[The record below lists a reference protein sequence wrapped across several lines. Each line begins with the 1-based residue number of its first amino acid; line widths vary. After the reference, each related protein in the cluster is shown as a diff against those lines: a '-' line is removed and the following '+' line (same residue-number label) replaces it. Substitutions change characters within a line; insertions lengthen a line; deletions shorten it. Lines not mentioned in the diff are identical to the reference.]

1 MRKFISILLVLCM
14 LFALCACQKQES
26 AGSHTPATPGK
37 QPVTSGS
44 QPYSS
49 AAQSTAPAAV
59 AEPSAAADISQN
71 GRTLGP
77 GSIVSFGA
85 YEQDNIPE
93 NGKEPIEWL
102 VLEVQDQK
110 ALLVSSDI
118 LDARPFNNPDT
129 SYLTWDASLIR
140 QWLNSDFYT
149 SAFDAEEQPY
159 VLLSDLLTPSNT
171 YYETT
176 DCPDTQDRVFLLS
189 SSEIDQ
195 YFHVPWNSIGYLSY
209 IKEIQAKPSA
219 YALAQGL
226 EVNDTGH
233 ARWFLRSPSDI
244 RLIPISSVSASGYVS
259 SPGVHLDEP
268 FGTRPAIWV
277 DLNAPFEILRTEAA
291 DTRKGIESLFPA
303 DWDGRYVLIQDENHV
318 EVHCKKVYESNE
330 SGNSLL
336 FSVYAINEFL
346 TLPECIE
353 LGTLNG
359 TPLEAMVGSWLPLEF
374 TDEELAADFFD
385 MDSDIYDILAVLK
398 DRISLLEHLRQ
409 VETYGFDLSLYNGPA
424 NSFFATGVYQLDC
437 SAWAESSKQELLG
450 EYNHTSFLSVAPD
463 GSAYLKLG
471 SHEEQIAHIMVAT
484 WPDTLMEGEPNCL
497 FWLEGGHVLPAY
509 YNQMI
514 LTIHGMQ
521 EVELVDPNLDGSV
534 WTYGWVDGNFWTEES
549 LRGDIG

>member
-1 MRKFISILLVLCM
+1 MRKLVSILLVLAM
-14 LFALCACQKQES
+14 VLALCACQKQEPS
-26 AGSHTPATPGK
+26 ANNTPASPNDKPAFPGL
-37 QPVTSGS
+37 
-44 QPYSS
+44 
-49 AAQSTAPAAV
+49 APAAPQPS
-59 AEPSAAADISQN
+59 AEPAEDVEISQN
-71 GRTLGP
+71 GKNLGV
-77 GSIVSFGA
+77 GSIISFGA

-102 VLEVQDQK
+102 VLDVQDQK
-110 ALLVSSDI
+110 ALLISCDI
-118 LDARPFNNPDT
+118 LDAQPYNNPDT
-129 SYLTWDASLIR
+129 SYQTWDESLIR

-149 SAFDAEEQPY
+149 GAFEAEEQSF
-159 VLLSDLLTPSNT
+159 VLLSDLQTPSNT

-209 IKEIQAKPSA
+209 IAEIQAKPTA
-219 YALAQGL
+219 YAQAQGL
-226 EVNDTGH
+226 EINESGH
-233 ARWFLRSPSDI
+233 ARWFLRSPSHI
-244 RLIPISSVSASGYVS
+244 RLIPISCVSASGYVS

-268 FGTRPAIWV
+268 FGTRPAIWI
-277 DLNAPFEILRTEAA
+277 DLNAPVEILRTEAA
-291 DTRKGIESLFPA
+291 DMSSGIESLFPA
-303 DWDGRYVLIQDENHV
+303 DWEGRYVLIQDENHV

-353 LGTLNG
+353 LGMLND
-359 TPLEAMVGSWLPLEF
+359 TPLEAMVGSWLPIEF
-374 TDEELAADFFD
+374 TDEELAAEFFD
-385 MDSDIYDILAVLK
+385 MDSDISDILTVLK

-409 VETYGFDLSLYNGPA
+409 VETYGFDLSLYASPDNG
-424 NSFFATGVYQLDC
+424 FFATGVYQLDC
-437 SAWAESSKQELLG
+437 GSWAESSKQELLG

-471 SHEEQIAHIMVAT
+471 SHEEQKAT
-484 WPDTLMEGEPNCL
+484 VMAAKWPNMLLDGEPECL

-509 YNQMI
+509 YEQMC

-521 EVELVDPNLDGSV
+521 EVELVDPNQDGSV

-549 LRGDIG
+549 LRDDIG